1 MSIRKAVAVA
11 AFAIAPLLAA
21 APASALSE
29 GDTVCYASD
38 GSSVVNPANP
48 EDFEYCV
55 TRESS
60 GGSGGGNTPYVCTA
74 DVYSYG
80 YNDGLG
86 STGSY
91 TIKNCGPLRP
101 LNA

>member
-1 MSIRKAVAVA
+1 MSIRKVIAVA
-11 AFAIAPLLAA
+11 AFAIAPVLLAA
-21 APASALSE
+21 PVHALSE
-29 GDTVCYASD
+29 GDTVCYAAD
-38 GSSVVNPANP
+38 GSSVVNPTNP

-60 GGSGGGNTPYVCTA
+60 GDSSGGNTPYVCTA

-86 STGSY
+86 STGPY
-91 TIKNCGPLRP
+91 TVKNCGPLRP
-101 LNA
+101 LNG

>member
-1 MSIRKAVAVA
+1 MSIRKVIAVA
-11 AFAIAPLLAA
+11 ALAIAPVLAA
-21 APASALSE
+21 ASAGALSE
-29 GDTVCYASD
+29 GDTVCYAAD
-38 GSSVVNPANP
+38 GSYVVNPANP

-60 GGSGGGNTPYVCTA
+60 GGSDGNTPYVCTA

-86 STGSY
+86 STGPY